1 MFLDFSGFILAVSFS
16 VKTGFNYCG
25 SVLVVKRLDNHS
37 SLPSIFILLLIH
49 LLGQSVLNLEIGPL

>member
-1 MFLDFSGFILAVSFS
+1 MFLNFSGLILAVSFS

-25 SVLVVKRLDNHS
+25 SVLVVNGLENHS

-49 LLGQSVLNLEIGPL
+49 LLGQSVLNLEIVPL